1 MRMSTIVAG
10 IFETH
15 DAATHAAQ
23 ELQRAGFEPTD
34 LEQFVLSPPGRHN
47 ELPTGGDELADAHA
61 KGGEKGAV
69 GGAAIGSA
77 VGAAVG
83 VVATPLVG
91 PAAIAGGALA
101 GAYVGSLA
109 GAGEGMKDKPQ
120 QEEPITRPFGV
131 MLAVNAEVEEDQE
144 VAVNLMRVNGA
155 QMIER
160 ADGSW
165 LDGHWATFD
174 PLKPPKVIEQK
185 AA

>member
-1 MRMSTIVAG
+1 MSKIVAG

-23 ELQRAGFEPTD
+23 ELQRAGFAPDD
-34 LEQFVLSPPGRHN
+34 LEQFVLSPPGRHHQ
-47 ELPTGGDELADAHA
+47 LTLGGDEPADAHA

-69 GGAAIGSA
+69 NGAAIGGA

-91 PAAIAGGALA
+91 PAAVAGGALA

-120 QEEPITRPFGV
+120 QQGPVTRPFGV
-131 MLAVNAEVEEDQE
+131 MLAVNTEVDEDQE
-144 VAVNLMRVNGA
+144 VAIDLMRAGGA

-165 LDGHWATFD
+165 LDGHWASFD
-174 PLKPPKVIEQK
+174 PLKPPEVIDQQ